1 MKLVYSYI
9 VFYETSVYSL
19 YIAIVCFMK
28 LVYSYS
34 VFYET
39 CI

>member
-1 MKLVYSYI
+1 
-9 VFYETSVYSL
+9 
-19 YIAIVCFMK
+19 MK

-39 CI
+39 CDIAIVWFMKLVYSYIVFYETCI

>member
-1 MKLVYSYI
+1 MGFMKLEYSY
-9 VFYETSVYSL
+9 SVLLNL
-19 YIAIVCFMK
+19 YRAIVCFMK
-28 LVYSYS
+28 LVYCYS

>member
-1 MKLVYSYI
+1 MKLVYSYSVFMKLVYMKYVYS
-9 VFYETSVYSL
+9 VFYE
-19 YIAIVCFMK
+19 MK